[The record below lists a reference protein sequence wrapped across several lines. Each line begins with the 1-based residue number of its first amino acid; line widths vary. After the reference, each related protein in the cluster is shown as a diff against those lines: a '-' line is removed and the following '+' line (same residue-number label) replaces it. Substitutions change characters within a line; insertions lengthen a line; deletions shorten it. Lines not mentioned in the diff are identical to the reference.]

1 MKVCRISYDNNPFQ
15 LRVPKTLRDEIDLVP
30 WELHVYMNDTLNKF
44 IVTNFS
50 LQAAADSKTICL
62 VISLQRLEGPF
73 WISLFVPSM
82 CLILAAE
89 IAMFVDETH
98 FEAMIMVALT
108 SNLVMYT
115 LYSAIQAKLPENSSY
130 KLIDFWMLHGLLMP
144 MVVFIVLAI
153 NELLNSKL
161 LSNNH
166 FNNKKTR
173 VANSSFKTKKI
184 KQSPSI
190 NKKMENCM
198 ALCKFSIPVISVLF
212 MIIFFIACLNQ

>member
-1 MKVCRISYDNNPFQ
+1 M
-15 LRVPKTLRDEIDLVP
+15 PKTLRDEIDLVP

-50 LQAAADSKTICL
+50 LQAAADSKTISL

-115 LYSAIQAKLPENSSY
+115 LYSAIQAKLPEDSSY

-153 NELLNSKL
+153 NELMNSKL
-161 LSNNH
+161 LSKNN
-166 FNNKKTR
+166 FNKKTR
-173 VANSSFKTKKI
+173 VANSSFKTKKTE
-184 KQSPSI
+184 QSPSM
-190 NKKMENCM
+190 NKKMKTCM
-198 ALCKFSIPVISVLF
+198 ALCKFSIPVISLLF
-212 MIIFFIACLNQ
+212 MTFFFIACLNQ

>member
-1 MKVCRISYDNNPFQ
+1 M
-15 LRVPKTLRDEIDLVP
+15 RVPKTLRDEIDLVP

-50 LQAAADSKTICL
+50 LQAAADSKTISL

-115 LYSAIQAKLPENSSY
+115 LYSAIQAKLPEDSSY

-153 NELLNSKL
+153 NELMNSKL
-161 LSNNH
+161 LSKNN
-166 FNNKKTR
+166 FNKKTR
-173 VANSSFKTKKI
+173 VANSSFKTKKTE
-184 KQSPSI
+184 QSPSM
-190 NKKMENCM
+190 NKKMKTCM
-198 ALCKFSIPVISVLF
+198 ALCKFSIPVISLLF
-212 MIIFFIACLNQ
+212 MTFFFIACLNQ